1 MLKLITFIYGKPC
14 ENDGSL
20 KAKFL
25 RFSFWSMVVFFTC
38 GLVSAV
44 IDCFFDLSLI
54 PATIIFVL
62 VLPFFP
68 RFVYSANLKL
78 HGLKREK

>member
-1 MLKLITFIYGKPC
+1 MKLITFLYGKPC
-14 ENDGSL
+14 ENDGSF

-25 RFSFWSMVVFFTC
+25 RFSFWSMVVFFSF

-44 IDCFFDLSLI
+44 IYCFFDVSLI
-54 PATIIFVL
+54 SATSIFVL
-62 VLPFFP
+62 VLPFFA

-78 HGLKREK
+78 HGFKREK